1 MEPISQ
7 FNNKPVR
14 SKKTFTYRPYTEDR
28 LQQMSEWLQKE
39 KWSQVAH
46 EASAHKK
53 MEVLQN
59 ILLNKYHEYFPEKL
73 KTISSDDQ
81 PFYTDKLK
89 RLKRKKSREYYKNR
103 KSLRWEKINHEYKTE
118 LEKAKKVFYN
128 KKIRKLRR
136 TQSKYWYRELKKI
149 TSFDQLSNEDIIVD
163 EIKELSAEEQAEKI
177 ADKFASVSQ
186 EFDAIETKDI
196 EVPEFKNEDI
206 PVISLEEVKEAL
218 KTLDTNKSNVN
229 NDIPAKVLKHFSDE
243 IAVPLTEV
251 INASIVQGCWPDI
264 LKREIVTP
272 VPKIFPP
279 KDIDDLRNI
288 SGLLNLDKIAE
299 KIISKMIIS
308 DMKLKLDP
316 SQYAN
321 QRGLSINHYLVKLMD
336 KILHSLDNNSK
347 KEAVAVLASLVD

>member
-1 MEPISQ
+1 M
-7 FNNKPVR
+7 
-14 SKKTFTYRPYTEDR
+14 
-28 LQQMSEWLQKE
+28 
-39 KWSQVAH
+39 
-46 EASAHKK
+46 
-53 MEVLQN
+53 
-59 ILLNKYHEYFPEKL
+59 KL
-73 KTISSDDQ
+73 ELE
-81 PFYTDKLK
+81 FG
-89 RLKRKKSREYYKNR
+89 NR

-218 KTLDTNKSNVN
+218 KTMDTNKSNVN

-299 KIISKMIIS
+299 KII
-308 DMKLKLDP
+308 
-316 SQYAN
+316 
-321 QRGLSINHYLVKLMD
+321 
-336 KILHSLDNNSK
+336 
-347 KEAVAVLASLVD
+347 